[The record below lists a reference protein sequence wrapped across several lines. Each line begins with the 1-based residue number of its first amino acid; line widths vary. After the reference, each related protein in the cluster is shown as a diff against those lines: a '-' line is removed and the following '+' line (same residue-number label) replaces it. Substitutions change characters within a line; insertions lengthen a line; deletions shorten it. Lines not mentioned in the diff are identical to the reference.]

1 MNGDRKVSKIRLI
14 GENISIAKYENEFV
28 IRIGIWNH
36 IEILFNRNEFEKNNS
51 DYDYFIDT
59 LEGTFQE
66 NGIEEQAFSK
76 DEYIKGII
84 DQLIGFRVLGKI
96 NENKVKGEEEI
107 VGYIVD
113 DTFVSNASKFFTGDI
128 ISVSEIE
135 TMLDDV
141 LLTKIDYL
149 KYEKNLEEISEK
161 LKYDRLVII
170 CTCPKISV
178 IKKINRFC
186 VEKEIPYVLGL
197 LDGNFIVVT
206 AFNSNYTGCF
216 ECLEKSSSA
225 RIQGLSNY
233 LSYVKNEKNYQYL
246 NASKESFDYICSFA
260 NLLNKINYFNVSSVL
275 EGKVFS
281 IYLPTFEVHVERLL
295 RTPLC
300 TTCGH
305 VSIRE
310 STDYNITTRNAINEL
325 MKNEG

>member
-14 GENISIAKYENEFV
+14 GENVSIAKYENEFV

-36 IEILFNRNEFEKNNS
+36 IEILFNRNEFENNNS

-66 NGIEEQAFSK
+66 DGIEEQAFSK

-149 KYEKNLEEISEK
+149 KYENNL
-161 LKYDRLVII
+161 
-170 CTCPKISV
+170 
-178 IKKINRFC
+178 
-186 VEKEIPYVLGL
+186 
-197 LDGNFIVVT
+197 
-206 AFNSNYTGCF
+206 
-216 ECLEKSSSA
+216 
-225 RIQGLSNY
+225 
-233 LSYVKNEKNYQYL
+233 
-246 NASKESFDYICSFA
+246 
-260 NLLNKINYFNVSSVL
+260 
-275 EGKVFS
+275 
-281 IYLPTFEVHVERLL
+281 
-295 RTPLC
+295 
-300 TTCGH
+300 
-305 VSIRE
+305 
-310 STDYNITTRNAINEL
+310 
-325 MKNEG
+325 

>member
-1 MNGDRKVSKIRLI
+1 MEVSKIKLTS
-14 GENISIAKYENEFV
+14 ENVSIAKYADEFI
-28 IRIGIWNH
+28 IRIGVWNH
-36 IEILFNRNEFEKNNS
+36 IEILFTRKEFEKNNS

-66 NGIEEQAFSK
+66 EGIEEQAFCK
-76 DEYIKGII
+76 DEYIKGIK

-96 NENKVKGEEEI
+96 NEIELNGKEEK

-113 DTFVSNASKFFTGDI
+113 DVFKSNATKFFAGDI
-128 ISVSEIE
+128 ITVSEIE
-135 TMLDDV
+135 IMMDDV
-141 LLTKIDYL
+141 LLTKVDYL
-149 KYEKNLEEISEK
+149 KYEDNLEKISNK
-161 LKYDRLVII
+161 LQYDRLVIL

-178 IKKINRFC
+178 IKKLNRFC

-233 LSYVKNEKNYQYL
+233 LTYLKNEKNYKYL

-260 NLLNKINYFNVSSVL
+260 NLINKINYFNVSSVL

-305 VSIRE
+305 ISVRE